1 MDLKLNLTIAITV
14 LLILFPNFTSADTV
28 ILKTGEAIETRKAW
42 EQGDKIFF
50 NLHGRILSV
59 DKKNVQQIKRAKLDR
74 NDPSLNPNKK
84 KTDLSK
90 RDDETRRK
98 NALRNEQRQKP
109 SSRRS
114 SNVSNEVLKPI
125 NFSGF
130 RDLRWGQKSSSVE
143 GLQKIDTQPDLDGI
157 IEYFRPDDVLKIA
170 EAELKSIVYSFWNE
184 KLYTVTIW
192 TEGRH
197 NYLALREEVFRQ
209 FGKGRKSDKHHER
222 YIWSEK
228 KTDRMLE
235 YIESGEF
242 GLLWLRSKVLDRQLK
257 LSELSGPITYLK
269 SIKSKSYQKPYVS
282 DTGQSR

>member
-14 LLILFPNFTSADTV
+14 LLVLSPNFTSADTV
-28 ILKTGEAIETRKAW
+28 ILKTGEAIEARKAW

-50 NLHGRILSV
+50 DLHGMVLSV

-74 NDPSLNPNKK
+74 NDSSLNPNKK
-84 KTDLSK
+84 KAVLSK
-90 RDDETRRK
+90 RDNEIRRK
-98 NALRNEQRQKP
+98 NVLRNGNIQKP
-109 SSRRS
+109 SVPRS
-114 SNVSNEVLKPI
+114 SNVYNEVLKPI
-125 NFSGF
+125 NSNGF
-130 RDLRWGQKSSSVE
+130 RDLRWGQKASSVE
-143 GLQKIDTQPDLDGI
+143 GLQKIDTQPDLDGMI
-157 IEYFRPDDVLKIA
+157 QYYRPDDVLKIA
-170 EAELKSIVYSFWNE
+170 KVELKSIVYLFWYE

-192 TEGRH
+192 TEGRQ
-197 NYLALREEVFRQ
+197 NYIALREEVFRQ

-257 LSELSGPITYLK
+257 LSELSGPISYLK
-269 SIKSKSYQKPYVS
+269 SIKSKSYKKPYAS
-282 DTGQSR
+282 ETGRSK